1 MSAALAPFRV
11 RSFRFQWPADLCTS
25 LSFEA
30 DMLILGWYI
39 LATTG
44 SVEQLVAFGA
54 IIWVGSVFSPFL
66 GMTGD
71 RIGLRALLCITRAI
85 YAVLAGTL
93 TVLTLSETLRP
104 WHVFVVMGIAGLIRP
119 SDQAIRNLLVGQT
132 MRPDM
137 LMGALGL
144 SRSTQDIAK
153 LTGALLGA
161 GGVVLFGMGPA
172 YVVVTALYVASFF
185 LSLGVA
191 SSPRHASH
199 LRDVLTRMKDAARYV
214 WSKEDLLGSFSIALL
229 VNLLAYPFILGLLP
243 FAAKEVYGIGQS
255 GLTYLA
261 LAFALGALTGSV
273 LVGANRVPLR
283 YGRSMLWNSGLWFLT
298 ILVFGQTSW
307 LPLGLAMLFLMGVT
321 QSFCLL
327 PVAAVMIRTSS
338 PEMRARVM
346 GIRVLA
352 IWGLPLG
359 LLIAGPIIAKV
370 GYAAC
375 TLLYSGL
382 GLVATLAIGYRWRAA
397 LWQPSAPANSR
408 A

>member
-1 MSAALAPFRV
+1 LSSALAPFRV

-30 DMLILGWYI
+30 DMLILGWYV

-54 IIWVGSVFSPFL
+54 IIWVGSAFSPFL

-85 YAVLAGTL
+85 YALLAAIL
-93 TVLTLSETLRP
+93 TVLTFTEALRP

-153 LTGALLGA
+153 VTGALLGA

-199 LRDVLTRMKDAARYV
+199 LRDVLTRMKDASRYV

-298 ILVFGQTSW
+298 ILVFGQSSS
-307 LPLGLAMLFLMGVT
+307 LAVGLAMLFVMGVT

-338 PEMRARVM
+338 EEMRARVM

-359 LLIAGPIIAKV
+359 LLIAGPIIASI

-382 GLVATLAIGYRWRAA
+382 GLAATFAIGYRWRGA
-397 LWQPSAPANSR
+397 LWHPAAPAHSH

>member
-1 MSAALAPFRV
+1 
-11 RSFRFQWPADLCTS
+11 
-25 LSFEA
+25 
-30 DMLILGWYI
+30 MLILGWYI

-54 IIWVGSVFSPFL
+54 IIWIGALFSPFL
-66 GMTGD
+66 GMAGD

-85 YAVLAGTL
+85 YALLAATL
-93 TVLTLSETLRP
+93 TVLTLTEALRP
-104 WHVFVVMGIAGLIRP
+104 WHVFAIMGVAGLIRP

-153 LTGALLGA
+153 VTGALLGA

-191 SSPRHASH
+191 RSPRHASQ
-199 LRDVLTRMKDAARYV
+199 LSDVLTRLKDAARYV

-283 YGRSMLWNSGLWFLT
+283 AGRSMLWNSALWFLT
-298 ILVFGQTSW
+298 ILVFGQSAS

-338 PEMRARVM
+338 EEMRARVM

-352 IWGLPLG
+352 IWGLPIG
-359 LLIAGPIIAKV
+359 LLAAGPIIAQL

-382 GLVATLAIGYRWRAA
+382 GLAATFFIGYRWRRA
-397 LWQPSAPANSR
+397 LWQPAAPANSR

>member
-1 MSAALAPFRV
+1 MASPFQV

-25 LSFEA
+25 LAFEA

-54 IIWVGSVFSPFL
+54 IIWIGSLFSPFL
-66 GMTGD
+66 GMAGD
-71 RIGLRALLCITRAI
+71 RIGLRALLCITRSI
-85 YAVLAGTL
+85 YAVLALTLMILTL
-93 TVLTLSETLRP
+93 TEALRP
-104 WHVFVVMGIAGLIRP
+104 WHVFVVMGLAGLLRP

-137 LMGALGL
+137 LMGALGI

-161 GGVVLFGMGPA
+161 GGVVLFGMGAA
-172 YVVVTALYVASFF
+172 YVVVTLLYVTSFL

-191 SSPRHASH
+191 RSPRHAHH
-199 LRDVLTRMKDAARYV
+199 LRDVLTRLKDGARYV
-214 WSKEDLLGSFSIALL
+214 WSKEDLLGSFSIAFL

-243 FAAKEVYGIGQS
+243 YAAKEVYGIGQS

-261 LAFALGALTGSV
+261 LAFALGALSGSV

-283 YGRSMLWNSGLWFLT
+283 AGRAMLWNSALWFLA
-298 ILVFGQTSW
+298 ILLFGQTTS
-307 LPLGLAMLFLMGVT
+307 LPLGLALLFAMGLA

-327 PVAAVMIRTSS
+327 PVVAVMIRTSS
-338 PEMRARVM
+338 AEMRARVM
-346 GIRVLA
+346 GVRIVA

-359 LLIAGPIIAKV
+359 LLASGPVIAHF

-375 TLLYSGL
+375 TLLYALAGIA
-382 GLVATLAIGYRWRAA
+382 ATIAIGRRWRGA
-397 LWQPSAPANSR
+397 LWHRTAAANSR
-408 A
+408 

>member
-1 MSAALAPFRV
+1 
-11 RSFRFQWPADLCTS
+11 
-25 LSFEA
+25 
-30 DMLILGWYI
+30 MLILGWYI

-54 IIWVGSVFSPFL
+54 IIWVGSAFSPFL
-66 GMTGD
+66 GMAGD
-71 RIGLRALLCITRAI
+71 RIGLRALLCITRAL
-85 YAVLAGTL
+85 YAVLACTL
-93 TVLTLSETLRP
+93 TILTLSEALRP
-104 WHVFVVMGIAGLIRP
+104 WHVFVIMGIAGLIRP

-132 MRPDM
+132 MRPEM

-153 LTGALLGA
+153 VTGALLGA

-172 YVVVTALYVASFF
+172 YVVVTALYVTSFF

-191 SSPRHASH
+191 TSPRHASH
-199 LRDVLTRMKDAARYV
+199 FRDVLTRVKDAARYV
-214 WSKEDLLGSFSIALL
+214 WSKDDLLGSFSIALL

-243 FAAKEVYGIGQS
+243 YAAKEVYGIGQS

-261 LAFALGALTGSV
+261 LAFAVGALTGSV

-283 YGRSMLWNSGLWFLT
+283 AGRSMLWNSALWFLT
-298 ILVFGQTSW
+298 IVVFGQTSW

-338 PEMRARVM
+338 EEMRARVM

-352 IWGLPLG
+352 IWGLPIG
-359 LLIAGPIIAKV
+359 LLAAGPIIARL
-370 GYAAC
+370 GYPAC
-375 TLLYSGL
+375 TLLYAGL
-382 GLVATLAIGYRWRAA
+382 GLAATFAIGYRWRGA
-397 LWQPSAPANSR
+397 LWQISAPANTR
-408 A
+408 G